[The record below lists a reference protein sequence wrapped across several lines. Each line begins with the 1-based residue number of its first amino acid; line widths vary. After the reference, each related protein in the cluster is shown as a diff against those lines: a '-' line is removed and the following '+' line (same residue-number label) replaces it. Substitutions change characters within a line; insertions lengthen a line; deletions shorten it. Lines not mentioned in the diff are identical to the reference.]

1 MAAVKLVASKR
12 ELKGPAFPQL
22 KTLQGVTRDL
32 NQIQDNVKQATE
44 KARKNPENESITLR
58 VTVPASGTVA
68 VNHRLGRKPVGY
80 TQTGVITGAP
90 TYTEASRST
99 RQLVLTGTAAGVI
112 DLKVW

>member
-1 MAAVKLVASKR
+1 MAASKR

-22 KTLQGVTRDL
+22 KTLKGVTREL

-44 KARKNPENESITLR
+44 KARKNPENDAVTLR
-58 VTVPASGTVA
+58 VTVPASGAVR
-68 VNHRLGRKPVGY
+68 VNHRLGRKPLGY
-80 TQTGVITGAP
+80 TQTGIISGTPAF
-90 TYTEASRST
+90 TEASRST